1 MAPGSGDQRLLRI
14 SKGGVIMRKCF
25 LLIIIC
31 LTGLTQLSC
40 RQQTKITATPESLN
54 QMKKVEVDVF
64 SGRPNPSWIFTKED
78 EAKLIAL
85 IYSLPATDTIKFHEE
100 KLGFRGFII
109 DGINLNNID
118 SNTHITVINDIVS
131 VYDAD
136 GHRQDLHDKTKS
148 VFNVLQVMSSTHLE
162 PDLYKAI
169 FGN

>member
-1 MAPGSGDQRLLRI
+1 M
-14 SKGGVIMRKCF
+14 KKCF

-40 RQQTKITATPESLN
+40 RQQTKVTSAESLN
-54 QMKKVEVDVF
+54 QMKKVVEVDVF
-64 SGRPNPSWIFTKED
+64 SGKPNPSFILTKEE
-78 EAKLIAL
+78 EAELSQLIS
-85 IYSLPATDTIKFHEE
+85 SLPTTDTVNLPES

-109 DGINLNNID
+109 YGIELKRIY

-131 VYDAD
+131 VDDAD

-148 VFNVLQVMSSTHLE
+148 VFNVLQVMSSAHLE